1 MITRQGVLRK
11 KSALRFV
18 YGPVFASTYLG
29 EVINYR
35 YGDAYSGIYRE
46 FLPLA

>member
-1 MITRQGVLRK
+1 MMQGVLRK
-11 KSALRFV
+11 KSALRFVYV

-35 YGDAYSGIYRE
+35 YGDAHSSIYCE